1 MADAFAPNAFSA
13 AIDDLFADSNL
24 ARVAIWRAG
33 GGGDGVAI
41 RVIVRRPDQVVDFSG
56 TRITTATTLFDIR
69 ISEAPTLAE
78 GDTIEVD
85 GEVLVV
91 QGEPLRDAERL
102 VWTADTRPA

>member
-1 MADAFAPNAFSA
+1 MADALAA
-13 AIDDLFADSNL
+13 AIDDLFADPNL

-33 GGGDGVAI
+33 AAGDSVAV
-41 RVIVRRPDQVVDFSG
+41 RVIARRPDQVVDFSG
-56 TRITTATTLFDIR
+56 TRIATATAMFDIR

-78 GDTIEVD
+78 GDMFEVD

-102 VWTADTRPA
+102 VWTVDTRPA